1 MVMFPPALNKSTIGV
16 RQYKRYSKR
25 RRRKKKLGATASKH
39 ALRMSPIRQ
48 SSSTPELKSSS
59 RSILSSTSQSDTPQP
74 TGPSGHRTRAEA
86 RARLFSMKRRIVGRL
101 LQKQA
106 GLMGGAQQRNDCR
119 LLIMAY
125 KEMDEDGSGSIDY
138 DEFVAAVGT
147 DGLDVGLAP
156 DEIDDL
162 FVALD
167 VDGSGDVSV
176 SEFLSEL
183 MVADK
188 PPAELMID
196 RGRRMTLDAMER
208 KVHANQERVKMQ
220 QIKEETN
227 NLQVQ
232 EEQGYPQKRA
242 GTARS
247 GRRTKREWEH
257 PLQTQRPS
265 TSNSEYGSHLSARSH
280 TRSTFSSPTNSSRRT
295 ARTARTSIRTSRSS
309 RVSTKTKTD
318 PTSLPTSKSNSTFGN
333 AQPHSKAPTNAIEFN
348 SNKHV
353 DTERRLELT
362 REEQRN
368 ILGTPARK
376 YIQKRKRARIAN
388 GCSFDCYSSS
398 FFETCF
404 IVIAWFSF
412 ILKHPNKSFLTE

>member
-1 MVMFPPALNKSTIGV
+1 MLTGGTS
-16 RQYKRYSKR
+16 
-25 RRRKKKLGATASKH
+25 KLGATSSKH
-39 ALRMSPIRQ
+39 ALRISPIRQ

-59 RSILSSTSQSDTPQP
+59 RSILSSTSQSDAPQP

-220 QIKEETN
+220 QIKEN
-227 NLQVQ
+227 
-232 EEQGYPQKRA
+232 
-242 GTARS
+242 
-247 GRRTKREWEH
+247 
-257 PLQTQRPS
+257 
-265 TSNSEYGSHLSARSH
+265 
-280 TRSTFSSPTNSSRRT
+280 
-295 ARTARTSIRTSRSS
+295 
-309 RVSTKTKTD
+309 
-318 PTSLPTSKSNSTFGN
+318 
-333 AQPHSKAPTNAIEFN
+333 
-348 SNKHV
+348 
-353 DTERRLELT
+353 LELL
-362 REEQRN
+362 N
-368 ILGTPARK
+368 
-376 YIQKRKRARIAN
+376 N
-388 GCSFDCYSSS
+388 
-398 FFETCF
+398 
-404 IVIAWFSF
+404 
-412 ILKHPNKSFLTE
+412 